1 MTTTTKTIPAATTK
15 QLDLISDLMGKKF
28 FDADA
33 QAKFDAEFTD
43 YKSSVKT
50 ASSLISFMFKLPLK
64 ETVANRFNPE
74 PGMYRMDDALYRVK
88 VSRTGNWYA
97 EVAVKPE
104 PESGRKSLKWDYLG
118 KRVNLSTAEALSDAE
133 AGKFVGYCVRC
144 NAELTV
150 LESIERGMGPV
161 CAKKV

>member
-1 MTTTTKTIPAATTK
+1 MTNTTTKIPAATGK
-15 QLDLISDLMGKKF
+15 QLDLITKLMGEKF
-28 FDADA
+28 FDDSATQRFND
-33 QAKFDAEFTD
+33 EFSN
-43 YKSSVKT
+43 YQSSVKV
-50 ASSLISFMFKLPLK
+50 ASSFITFMFKLPKK

-118 KRVNLSTAEALSDAE
+118 KRVNLSTAVALDDAE

-150 LESIERGMGPV
+150 PESIERGMGPV